1 MSYYGMGTK
10 QHDKYR
16 EIINYGLV
24 NVDHS
29 LVKRRAIF
37 TRTSLFANKF
47 SEILAHFLLMV
58 NGRLNTG
65 PV

>member
-1 MSYYGMGTK
+1 MRTK

-24 NVDHS
+24 NVNADHS

-37 TRTSLFANKF
+37 TRISLFANKF